1 MKYIFGVDIGGMS
14 VKIGLVDLDGNI
26 LNKETIKTDKTP
38 AKLVEDVANIIS
50 EILNKSKLTLNDVLG
65 VGVGCPGM
73 INSEKGTVDCWENLD
88 WIDVQ
93 LVSMLKEKL
102 GVPVKLSNDANAA
115 IMAEVVW
122 GAAKNYKNAIMLTLG
137 TGVGGGVVID
147 GKLFEGGEG
156 KGTELGHITIVK
168 DGVYCNCGRKGCLE
182 VYASATALMNQTKQ
196 AMLENKNSLMWKL
209 AEGNIDNVNGK
220 IPFEASKRGDET
232 AIKVVDK
239 YVEYLSDGIMS
250 LLNIFRPEVLLIGGG
265 VSGAG
270 DYLINKVKAYCEKYY
285 YGMNKTPEPEIKV
298 ASLGNDA
305 GILGAASLI
314 M

>member
-1 MKYIFGVDIGGMS
+1 MKYVFGVDIGGMS
-14 VKIGLVDLDGNI
+14 IKIGLVDLDGNI
-26 LNKETIKTDKTP
+26 LLKETVKTDKNP
-38 AKLVEDVANIIS
+38 AKLVDDIANLINEMLKKKDLS
-50 EILNKSKLTLNDVLG
+50 LDDVLG
-65 VGVGCPGM
+65 VGAGCPGM
-73 INSEKGTVDCWENLD
+73 INSVKGTVDCWENLD
-88 WIDVQ
+88 WIDVE

-102 GVPVKLSNDANAA
+102 GVPVKLTNDANAA
-115 IMAEVVW
+115 IMAEVLW
-122 GAAKNYKNAIMLTLG
+122 GTAKNYKNAVMLTLG

-182 VYASATALMNQTKQ
+182 VYASATALMNQTKD
-196 AMLENKNSLMWKL
+196 AMLEDKNSLMWKL
-209 AEGNIDNVNGK
+209 VNDNIDNVNGK
-220 IPFEASKRGDET
+220 IPFEASKHGDLT

-250 LLNIFRPEVLLIGGG
+250 LLNVFRPEILLIGGG
-265 VSGAG
+265 VSCVG
-270 DYLINKVKAYCEKYY
+270 DYLINKVKAYCDKYY
-285 YGMNKTPEPEIKV
+285 YGMNKTPIPEIKV

>member
-14 VKIGLVDLDGNI
+14 VKIGLVDLDGKI
-26 LNKETIKTDKTP
+26 LLKETVITDRNP
-38 AKLVEDVANIIS
+38 AKLVEDVANIINEMLIKCNLS
-50 EILNKSKLTLNDVLG
+50 FNDVLG

-88 WIDVQ
+88 WLDVE
-93 LVSMLKEKL
+93 LVSMLNEKL
-102 GVPVKLSNDANAA
+102 GVPVRLSNDANAA

-168 DGVYCNCGRKGCLE
+168 DGIYCNCGRKGCLE
-182 VYASATALMNQTKQ
+182 VYASATALMNQTKD
-196 AMLENKNSLMWKL
+196 AMLEDKSSLMWKL
-209 AEGNIDNVNGK
+209 ANGSIDNVNGK
-220 IPFEASKRGDET
+220 IPFEASKQGDIS

-250 LLNIFRPEVLLIGGG
+250 LLNIFRPEVVLVGGG

-270 DYLINKVKAYCEKYY
+270 DYLINKIKAYCEKYY
-285 YGMNKTPEPEIKV
+285 YGMNKTPVPEIKV